1 MEAFAERA
9 AQWGVDREYT
19 DARGERRTSPVGA
32 IEKILEAVAS
42 GLASPRQN
50 IFPTTLILRRGR
62 PLQPPLPHLP
72 ADSMIGWRITAG
84 ERTLAAGAAPPDEF
98 ALPDHLPF
106 GTYRLRLTVAAAGR
120 QTQHETTLLVCP
132 ECAYQGSFDHP
143 LWALAVQLYGVRSK
157 DNWGMGDFS
166 DLAELIEI
174 AADRGAAGIGLNP
187 LHALFDDQPQ
197 QQSPYSPN
205 SRLFLNI
212 LYIDVGAIPD
222 FPGLRA
228 SGLEAEVRRARKAE
242 RVDYPAVAAA
252 KQRGLRLAYEVFRAH
267 AKPVRRRDFEAF
279 RAERGEDLLRFA
291 AFEVLRRRFQRV
303 WWEWPDEW
311 RMPKADALQKLRET
325 DGEEIGFYEYTQWM
339 ADRQLAACQELA
351 HRRGMPIGLYLDLA
365 VGVQAGSADVWSHQG
380 AMLPSL
386 SVGAPPDL
394 LNTAGQNWGLA
405 GFNPAGLE
413 ARQFEPFRQM
423 LKSAMRH
430 AGAVRLDH
438 VLGLKRLFVI
448 PQNMSAR
455 EGAYLRFPFEP
466 LLAVAAQE
474 SVQNKAIVI
483 GEDLGTVPEGF
494 RETLAD
500 WGIWSYLVMLF
511 ERRADGSFK
520 PPEEYRKTAL
530 ASFSTHDLSTFAGWR
545 SGHDLD
551 VKLALDMD
559 PGETREERTAA
570 YSALASALAEHQLEG
585 TEFLAIVRFLAAT
598 PSRLLVI
605 SMEDVLEIQDQPN
618 LPGTIDEHPNWR
630 QRLPLTLEELR
641 KDPRLA
647 EIAEVLREAG
657 RSWTPSKQAQS
668 IGPRSITKPSYD
680 RSSNG
685 PSTT

>member
-1 MEAFAERA
+1 MDALAERA

-19 DARGERRTSPVGA
+19 DARGERRTSPAAA
-32 IEKILEAVAS
+32 IEQILDAVAP
-42 GLASPRQN
+42 GQASPRQTA
-50 IFPTTLILRRGR
+50 FPTTVILRRGKPLR
-62 PLQPPLPHLP
+62 PPFSDLP
-72 ADSMIGWRITAG
+72 ADAMIGWRIAAG
-84 ERTLAAGAAPPDEF
+84 ERTLASGAATPDDF
-98 ALPDHLPF
+98 SLPDDLPL
-106 GTYRLRLTVAAAGR
+106 GTYRLRLTLAAAGR
-120 QTQHETTLLVCP
+120 QTQHDATLLVCP
-132 ECAYQGSFDHP
+132 ECAYQGSFDDL

-157 DNWGMGDFS
+157 RNWGMGDFS
-166 DLAELIEI
+166 DLAELVEI
-174 AADRGAAGIGLNP
+174 AADQGAAGIGLNP
-187 LHALFDDQPQ
+187 LHALFDDQPH

-212 LYIDVGAIPD
+212 LYIDVGAVPE

-228 SGLEAEVRRARKAE
+228 SGLEPDVKRARRAE
-242 RVDYPAVAAA
+242 QVDYPAVAAA
-252 KQRGLRLAYEVFRAH
+252 KQRGLRLAYQVFREQ
-267 AKPVRRRDFEAF
+267 AKPARRRDFETF

-303 WWEWPDEW
+303 WWEWPEEW
-311 RMPKADALQKLRET
+311 QIPRADVLAKLRESE
-325 DGEEIGFYEYTQWM
+325 GEEIGFYEYTQWV
-339 ADRQLAACQELA
+339 ADRQLAAGQKVANRC
-351 HRRGMPIGLYLDLA
+351 GMPIGLYLDLA
-365 VGVQAGSADVWSHQG
+365 VGVQAGGADVWSHQR

-413 ARQFEPFRQM
+413 TRQFEPFRQM

-430 AGAVRLDH
+430 AGAIRLDH

-511 ERRADGSFK
+511 ERREDGSFK
-520 PPEEYRKTAL
+520 APEEYRKTAL
-530 ASFSTHDLSTFAGWR
+530 ASFSTHDLPTFTGWR

-551 VKLALDMD
+551 VKLGHNMD
-559 PGETREERTAA
+559 PGETRDERTAA
-570 YSALASALAEHQLEG
+570 YSALENALAAQGLPG
-585 TEFLAIVRFLAAT
+585 GDILDVVRFLATT
-598 PSRLLVI
+598 PSRLLVV
-605 SMEDVLEIQDQPN
+605 SMEDVLQMQDQPN

-630 QRLPLTLEELR
+630 QRLPLTLDELR
-641 KDPRLA
+641 NEPRFR
-647 EIAEVLREAG
+647 EIAEALRAAG
-657 RSWTPSKQAQS
+657 RSWSRAART
-668 IGPRSITKPSYD
+668 
-680 RSSNG
+680 
-685 PSTT
+685 